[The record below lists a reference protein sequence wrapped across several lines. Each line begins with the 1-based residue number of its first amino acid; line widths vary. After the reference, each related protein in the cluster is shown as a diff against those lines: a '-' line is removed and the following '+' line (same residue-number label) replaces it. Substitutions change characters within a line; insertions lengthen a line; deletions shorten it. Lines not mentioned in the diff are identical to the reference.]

1 MITRLFVQT
10 IAWVAFTAAV
20 LFAFAGTTQWPSAWV
35 FLAILAVL
43 GIAVGL
49 WLARYDPALL
59 MERMGSIVQRE
70 QKAWDRVFTAAV
82 LALFNVWLGFMAADA
97 KRFQWSHMPGW
108 AHWIG
113 AVLMIASFLGGAVVF
128 RENSFAAPVVKL
140 QRERGQTIVTTGPYA
155 VVRHPMYAV
164 GVLFFIG
171 APLLLG
177 SFWGLAVIPLMLL
190 LLAIRTVG
198 EEKMLRQE
206 FPEYADYAARVRSRL
221 FPGIW

>member
-1 MITRLFVQT
+1 MITRMFVQT

-20 LFAFAGTTQWPSAWV
+20 LFVFAGTTQWPSAWV

-43 GIAVGL
+43 GTAVGL
-49 WLARYDPALL
+49 WLARYNPALL

-70 QKAWDRVFTAAV
+70 QKTWDRVFMAAV
-82 LALFNVWLGFMAADA
+82 MVLFNVWLGFMAADA
-97 KRFQWSHMPGW
+97 KRLQWSYVPGW
-108 AHWIG
+108 VHWIG

-140 QRERGQTIVTTGPYA
+140 QRERGQIIVTTGPYA
-155 VVRHPMYAV
+155 VVRHPLYAV

-177 SFWGLAVIPLMLL
+177 SFWGLAIIPLMLL
-190 LLAIRTVG
+190 LVAIRAVG

-206 FPEYADYAARVRSRL
+206 FPEYADYAERVRSRL